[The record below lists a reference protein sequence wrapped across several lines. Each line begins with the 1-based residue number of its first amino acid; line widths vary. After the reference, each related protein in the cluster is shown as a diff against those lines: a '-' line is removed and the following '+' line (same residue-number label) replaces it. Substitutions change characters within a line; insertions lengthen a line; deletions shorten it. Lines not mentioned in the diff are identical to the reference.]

1 MKRTLAFI
9 VLAGA
14 SFLASA
20 QHHAAHGHHEQATRH
35 GQHAPYAG
43 LQQRDIKALSEQQ
56 IADLRAG
63 RGMSLALPAE
73 LNGYPGPA
81 HALELADP
89 LRLSPEQRAK
99 TQALFDTMQQ
109 EARTLGEQVIAAE
122 RALDRLFKDRRVAPE
137 SLAAATS
144 RAAAAHGQL
153 RESHLRYH
161 LAMMDVL
168 TPEQVTQYNRLRGY

>member
-1 MKRTLAFI
+1 MAKTATKRGAALCRALIGWIAPVTPLA
-9 VLAGA
+9 LAAGLAVAQTPPSTAPGAGGA
-14 SFLASA
+14 SDQPAVAAAASA
-20 QHHAAHGHHEQATRH
+20 PAPGATEPLPDLVARGWQAISDGRLAA
-35 GQHAPYAG
+35 
-43 LQQRDIKALSEQQ
+43 
-56 IADLRAG
+56 
-63 RGMSLALPAE
+63 
-73 LNGYPGPA
+73 
-81 HALELADP
+81 
-89 LRLSPEQRAK
+89 
-99 TQALFDTMQQ
+99 
-109 EARTLGEQVIAAE
+109 ARTLGEQVLAAE